1 MKNEEVAAIFE
12 SIAQLLEIKGE
23 VIYKTLSYHRAAES
37 IRALGRDL
45 NDVRQEEGLQSIPGV
60 GAAIAA
66 KIEELLDTGSL
77 DFYNRLL
84 EEVPAGLLDVIAVRD
99 VGAKSAARFWKE
111 LGVTNLD
118 ELEQAAGAGRI
129 RAMPG
134 MGERTETRLLE
145 NIAEHRRLATGR
157 MLLDEAD
164 RAAQEVLAFVREI
177 PGVEHADIAGSLR
190 RRRETI
196 GDLDIVASAE
206 DPAAALQVFIQSP
219 KILKVL
225 SSGESKASVILP
237 TGIRAQ
243 LWIYPI
249 REFGSALQYT
259 TGSQAHNVRLR
270 ELAQK
275 QGLSLSEHGYK
286 REDGSILS
294 CASEEEVY
302 RAVGLDWI
310 PPELR
315 EDRGEFTQK
324 LPVLISVEDLRADL
338 HMHTTWSDGR
348 NSLEEMADAALKAG
362 LRVLAVT
369 DHSRSLGVAGGL
381 SIEQWGAQH
390 AEVERLQVKLQG
402 RLRILHGAEVEILPD
417 GSLDFPGDVLA
428 RMDVV
433 IASLHAGMHQPGD
446 AATARILT
454 ALENPW
460 IDILAHPTGRL
471 LGRREGMQLD
481 MEAIFRSAAQQRIA
495 LEINAHPERLDLND
509 ILARRAVE
517 LGCLLAVNSDAH
529 SQDQFSHLRYGTSV
543 ARRGW
548 VTPAVVVNTWPD
560 AELLTWLGRK
570 HG

>member
-1 MKNEEVAAIFE
+1 MKNEEIAATFE

-23 VIYKTLSYHRAAES
+23 VIYKILSYRRAAES
-37 IRALGRDL
+37 IRVLGRDL
-45 NDVRQEEGLQSIPGV
+45 DDVRREEGLKSIPGV
-60 GAAIAA
+60 GTAIAA
-66 KIEELLDTGSL
+66 KIEELQDTGSL
-77 DFYNRLL
+77 DFYNQLL

-99 VGAKSAARFWKE
+99 VGSKSAARFWKE
-111 LGVTNLD
+111 LDVTNLD
-118 ELEQAAGAGRI
+118 ELEQAARAGRI
-129 RAMPG
+129 KAMPG
-134 MGERTETRLLE
+134 MGERTEARLLE

-157 MLLDEAD
+157 LLLDEAD
-164 RAAQEVLAFVREI
+164 RAAEEMLAVVLAL
-177 PGVEHADIAGSLR
+177 PGVKRAAVAGSLR

-196 GDLDIVASAE
+196 GDLDMVASAE
-206 DPAAALQVFIQSP
+206 EPGAALQAFIQSP
-219 KILKVL
+219 DILKVF
-225 SSGESKASVILP
+225 SRGESKASVILP
-237 TGIRAQ
+237 TGVRAQ
-243 LWIYPI
+243 LWMYPPG
-249 REFGSALQYT
+249 EFGSALQFT

-275 QGLSLSEHGYK
+275 QALSLSEHGFK

-294 CASEEEVY
+294 CAAEEDVY

-315 EDRGEFTQK
+315 EDRGEFTQE
-324 LPVLISVEDLRADL
+324 LPGLISVEDLRADL

-348 NSLEEMADAALKAG
+348 HSLEEMVDGALNAG
-362 LRVLAVT
+362 LRILAVT

-381 SIEQWGAQH
+381 SIQQWDAQH
-390 AEVERLQVKLQG
+390 VEVERLQDKFQG

-428 RMDVV
+428 RMDLV

-446 AATARILT
+446 AATERILK
-454 ALENPW
+454 ALEDPW

-481 MEAIFRSAAQQRIA
+481 MEAIFRSAAQRRIA

-517 LGCLLAVNSDAH
+517 LGCLLAINSDAH
-529 SQDQFSHLRYGTSV
+529 SQDQFAHLRYGISM

-548 VTPAVVVNTWPD
+548 VAPAAVVNTWPE
-560 AELLTWLGRK
+560 AELLAWLGRK

>member
-1 MKNEEVAAIFE
+1 MK
-12 SIAQLLEIKGE
+12 
-23 VIYKTLSYHRAAES
+23 
-37 IRALGRDL
+37 
-45 NDVRQEEGLQSIPGV
+45 SIPGV

-111 LGVTNLD
+111 LGVTSLD
-118 ELEQAAGAGRI
+118 ELEQAARAGRI
-129 RAMPG
+129 QAMPG

-145 NIAEHRRLATGR
+145 NITEHRRLATGR
-157 MLLDEAD
+157 LLLDKAD
-164 RAAQEVLAFVREI
+164 RAAQEVLAVVRAI
-177 PGVEHADIAGSLR
+177 PGIKHADIAGSLR

-206 DPAAALQVFIQSP
+206 DPGAALQVFIQSP

-243 LWIYPI
+243 LWIYPP

-286 REDGSILS
+286 REDGSTLS

-390 AEVERLQVKLQG
+390 AEVEQLQKKLQG

-417 GSLDFPGDVLA
+417 GSLDFPDDLLA
-428 RMDVV
+428 RMDIV

-460 IDILAHPTGRL
+460 TDILAHPTGRL
-471 LGRREGMQLD
+471 LGRRGRACSWIWRRSF
-481 MEAIFRSAAQQRIA
+481 EAQRSRESPWRSTPI
-495 LEINAHPERLDLND
+495 LN
-509 ILARRAVE
+509 
-517 LGCLLAVNSDAH
+517 GW
-529 SQDQFSHLRYGTSV
+529 TS
-543 ARRGW
+543 
-548 VTPAVVVNTWPD
+548 TIS
-560 AELLTWLGRK
+560 
-570 HG
+570 